1 MTKLIVGVWIYLC
14 GILGTAI
21 TGAFLSQMLRT
32 FPASQLEAYG
42 PKVPEV
48 ARPYAALVAGA
59 PTVLRV
65 VSVLSAAIGIY
76 LWRSRR
82 PRDTRLFA
90 AAVISALNLFL
101 AMFFT
106 MILLLAYFYL
116 PKIANAP

>member
-14 GILGTAI
+14 GILGSAI
-21 TGAFLSQMLRT
+21 TAGFLSQMLRT

-42 PKVPEV
+42 PRVPEV
-48 ARPYAALVAGA
+48 ARSYAALVAGA
-59 PTVLRV
+59 PTVLGV
-65 VSVLSAAIGIY
+65 VSVLSAVIGIY

-90 AAVISALNLFL
+90 AAAISALNLFL

-116 PKIANAP
+116 PKIANAH

>member
-14 GILGTAI
+14 GILGSAI
-21 TGAFLSQMLRT
+21 TAGFLSQMLRT

-42 PKVPEV
+42 PRVPEV
-48 ARPYAALVAGA
+48 ARSYAALVVGA
-59 PTVLRV
+59 PTVLGA
-65 VSVLSAAIGIY
+65 VSALSVAIGIY

-106 MILLLAYFYL
+106 MILLLAYFYV
-116 PKIANAP
+116 PKIANAH